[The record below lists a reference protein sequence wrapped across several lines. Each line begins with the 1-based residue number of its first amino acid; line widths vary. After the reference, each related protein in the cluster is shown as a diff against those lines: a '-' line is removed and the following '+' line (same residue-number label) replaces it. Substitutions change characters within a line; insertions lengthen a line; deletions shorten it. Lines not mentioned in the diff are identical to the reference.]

1 MIKIL
6 FICHG
11 NICRSPMAEFI
22 MKELT
27 RKEGLE
33 DKFFIAS
40 AATSNEE
47 IGNPVY
53 PPTKRILNKRGISC
67 DGKRAIRVTKG
78 DYDYYDYL
86 ICMDNNNIRNL
97 HRIIGT
103 DPLNKVSRL
112 MDFTDTPADVADP
125 WYTYDFETTE
135 SDIDKGCKALLNYT
149 LENNSI

>member
-1 MIKIL
+1 MIKIM
-6 FICHG
+6 FVCHG

-22 MKELT
+22 MKDLVA
-27 RKEGLE
+27 KKGLQN
-33 DKFFIAS
+33 DFQIAS

-53 PPTKRILNKRGISC
+53 PPVKRLLNKRGISC

-97 HRIIGT
+97 YRVVGV
-103 DPLNKVSRL
+103 DEKQKVSKL
-112 MDFTDTPADVADP
+112 LDYTDSPHDVADP
-125 WYTYDFETTE
+125 WYTDDFETTE
-135 SDIDKGCKALLNYT
+135 QDIQLGCEKLLEFILNK
-149 LENNSI
+149 